1 MIVVACGICK
11 RTFNQRS
18 ALSRHIKEGSV
29 WFQQIFCLHKLIFR
43 TASPDPTRL
52 HLRTYLCQSWRFL
65 EGDWFLSRVY
75 VFLQCVS
82 EPPRGRVSAELS
94 KPVERKGAMCVVL
107 V

>member
-75 VFLQCVS
+75 VFLQ
-82 EPPRGRVSAELS
+82 GGLG
-94 KPVERKGAMCVVL
+94 K
-107 V
+107 